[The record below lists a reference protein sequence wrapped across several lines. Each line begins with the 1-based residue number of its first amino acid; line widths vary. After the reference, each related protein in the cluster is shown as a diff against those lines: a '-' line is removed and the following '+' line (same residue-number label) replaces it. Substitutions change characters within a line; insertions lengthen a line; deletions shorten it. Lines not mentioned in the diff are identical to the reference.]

1 MLISVETEEV
11 WTFSDMDAYTNR
23 IANYFRKN
31 GFQRGD
37 VVGIF
42 MENKPKYVA
51 CIIGLAKIGV
61 TSALINYQ
69 LSGEVRNEIFGKKP
83 LYKLKF
89 AIISATSS
97 FHHHC
102 QLFRHHL

>member
-1 MLISVETEEV
+1 MLISVETDEV

-23 IANYFRKN
+23 IANYFTRN

-37 VVGIF
+37 VVAIF

-51 CIIGLAKIGV
+51 CMIGLAKIGV

-69 LSGEVRNEIFGKKP
+69 LSDEVKVE
-83 LYKLKF
+83 Y
-89 AIISATSS
+89 
-97 FHHHC
+97 
-102 QLFRHHL
+102 